1 MCRGCACL
9 VPSVP
14 EQGVLRETGV
24 RIAFT
29 QKTFAKVRDHS
40 DTVLESPMDRGTWW
54 AMVHPVV
61 EHFHQ
66 SGVLSIYTLFIIIV
80 SNFYWN
86 IVDLAI
92 VDHTYIYIYLL
103 SFRFF
108 SHVGH
113 YRVLSRVPCAIW

>member
-1 MCRGCACL
+1 M
-9 VPSVP
+9 
-14 EQGVLRETGV
+14 

-29 QKTFAKVRDHS
+29 LKTFVKVRDHS

-86 IVDLAI
+86 IGDLQCCVTFCYIAI

-113 YRVLSRVPCAIW
+113 YRVLSRVPCAIQ